1 VFALT
6 GVRHTSYFP
15 RRSSNLSVILRKRSA
30 DAGPPKLTTVNNQ
43 TVRVAAVDLGAT
55 SGRVCAVTVGPNQ
68 LDLAEVARFVDPTV
82 MVPNSAG
89 GYTLT
94 LDVLAIWAGIVD
106 GLQLMAAEG
115 PVDGIGVDAW
125 AVDYGLLDDDGS
137 LIANPTNYR
146 DTRANG
152 ISDKLFAES
161 GVDFTE
167 LYRRT
172 GIQFL
177 PFNTVFQLAAEKA
190 DNPTRFNNANQF
202 LMLPDLFN
210 YWLCGATETARVTE
224 ITNASSTA
232 LVNPVTRDWDYE
244 LIDKLAYPRN
254 VFPNI
259 VEAGT
264 IIGTAAGVPFS
275 GAEQVPVIAVGSH
288 DTASAI
294 VAVPMVNDVETSA
307 YISSG
312 TWSLVGLE
320 LPEPV
325 LTDEA
330 REINATNELG
340 IDGTVRFLRNTM
352 GLWLL
357 SQSQEQWKS
366 EGIDIPLSELLAQA
380 AQIPANQW
388 LIDADS
394 SEFLAPGTMSTR
406 IANAAAMPSTEESE
420 TPAAPPVETKG
431 MKPKPETPAEIT
443 RCIMDSLAT
452 AYAKSVRE
460 LSAAAG
466 RQVETIYI
474 VGGGSQNT
482 LLCQLTADA
491 TGCKVVAGPV
501 EAAALGNALV
511 QARTLGVIEGG
522 LPQIRDLVRRTQTL
536 TEYYPNSVG

>member
-1 VFALT
+1 V
-6 GVRHTSYFP
+6 
-15 RRSSNLSVILRKRSA
+15 
-30 DAGPPKLTTVNNQ
+30 PPKLTTVKNQ

-68 LDLAEVARFVDPTV
+68 LDLSEVARFVDPTA
-82 MVPNSAG
+82 MVPNPDG
-89 GYTLT
+89 GNTLT

-106 GLQLMAAEG
+106 CLQRMAASG
-115 PVDGIGVDAW
+115 PIDAIGVDAW

-137 LIANPTNYR
+137 LMANPTNYR
-146 DTRANG
+146 DSRTNG
-152 ISDKLFAES
+152 ISDKLFSES

-167 LYRRT
+167 LYHRT

-177 PFNTVFQLAAEKA
+177 PFNTVFQLVAEKA
-190 DNPTRFNNANQF
+190 NNPARFNNSAQF

-210 YWLCGATETARVTE
+210 YWLSGAKTTE

-232 LVNPVTRDWDYE
+232 LVNPVTRNWDYE
-244 LIDKLAYPRN
+244 LISKLG
-254 VFPNI
+254 FPPSIFPTI
-259 VEAGT
+259 VEAGK
-264 IIGTAAGVPFS
+264 IIGDADD
-275 GAEQVPVIAVGSH
+275 VPVIAVGSH

-294 VAVPMVNDVETSA
+294 VAVPMVNDVETAA

-340 IDGTVRFLRNTM
+340 VDGTVRFLRNTM

-366 EGIDIPLSELLAQA
+366 EGLDIPLSKLLAEA
-380 AQIPANQW
+380 TEIPANRW

-394 SEFLAPGTMSTR
+394 PEFLAPGNMATR
-406 IANAAAMPSTEESE
+406 IAAAAKPPVAESQ
-420 TPAAPPVETKG
+420 TPAVAAQNTAPPPVETKG
-431 MKPKPETPAEIT
+431 IKARPSTPTEIT
-443 RCIMDSLAT
+443 RCIMDSLAL

-474 VGGGSQNT
+474 VGGGSLNK

-511 QARTLGVIEGG
+511 QARALGVIEGG
-522 LPQIRDLVRRTQTL
+522 LPQMRDLVRRTQTL
-536 TEYYPNSVG
+536 TEYYPNLENQNLWAAAAKKLGESK